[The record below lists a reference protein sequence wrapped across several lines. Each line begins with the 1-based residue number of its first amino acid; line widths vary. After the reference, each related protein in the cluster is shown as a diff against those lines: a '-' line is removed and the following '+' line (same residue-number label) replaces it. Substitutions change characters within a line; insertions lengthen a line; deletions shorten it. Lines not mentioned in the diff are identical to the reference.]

1 MKDINIEK
9 DKLIPCVPTRDLV
22 VFEDMTVNFEVA
34 RSFTINAVKKA
45 MNGDGFVFL
54 VAQKSVAVEEP
65 EKSDLYKHGILAEVR
80 QVIKTPGGIYRCLV
94 HGIAKAKL
102 IDLVK
107 IKDNCLYASLKIVNI
122 GREKVSSVEL
132 TALMRQVSEAFENY
146 LEVIPRIPKELYYD
160 VASAETPKELF
171 EAIAYNIPLPVDD
184 KQTMLDLNTYGER
197 LAYLLSTI
205 SHEIEVSLLE
215 KEIHDHVQ
223 SAIDNQQREYYIRE
237 QIRALHSELGEGGE
251 VDETDEA
258 QQYLKQID
266 ELNASDEVKDKLTAE
281 AKRLTKMPSGT
292 QEAVVIRNY
301 LDTCL
306 ALPWS
311 EKTEDRRDIKKA
323 ENILEKDHYGM
334 KKVKERVLEN
344 LAVRMMTPDIK
355 GQVICLYGPPG
366 VGKTSVGKSIA
377 RALDR
382 KYVRVSLGGV
392 RDESDIRG
400 HRKTYVGAMPGRIID
415 ALKQAGTKNPVIL
428 LDEIDK
434 MSNDFRGDPSSAMLE
449 VLDGEQNSGF
459 RDHFIELPFDLSE
472 VMFITTANS
481 LDTVAPPLLDR
492 MEVIEL
498 ASYTREEKFNIAK
511 LHLIPKQLKK
521 HGLKAS
527 QMRITN
533 DAVYTLIDNY
543 TKEAGVRKLER
554 AIASLCRKAV
564 KQLLE
569 NEDEKKI
576 TFKAKNLEE
585 YLGHKKYL
593 PDLVAEKDEVGLV
606 NGLAWTSVGGVLM
619 PLEVLVLDGKG
630 KVELTG
636 SLGDVMKESAQIAV
650 SYCRSVAEKYDIQ
663 PDFYEKKDLHVHAP
677 EGAVPKDGPSAG
689 VTMVTAMV
697 SALSGIP
704 VRKDVAM
711 TGEITLHG
719 KVLPIGGLR
728 EKTMAAYKAGIK
740 TVIIPSKNKGDLDEV
755 DDVVKA
761 GLEFVFADKLE
772 TVLETALVK
781 VNKPFKPSD
790 LKSVKRTKKA
800 VLTAN

>member
-1 MKDINIEK
+1 MKDIKIEK

-34 RSFTINAVKKA
+34 RGFTISAVKKA
-45 MNGDGFVFL
+45 MNGDGLVFL
-54 VAQKSVAVEEP
+54 IAQRSVAVEEP
-65 EKSDLYKHGILAEVR
+65 EKKDLYKYGVLGEVR
-80 QVIKTPGGIYRCLV
+80 QVIKSPSGVYRCLV
-94 HGIAKAKL
+94 NAFAKGKL
-102 IDLVK
+102 LDLVK
-107 IKDNCLYASLKIVNI
+107 IKDNCLYATVKTVGI
-122 GREKVSSVEL
+122 GKEKVSEVEL

-171 EAIAYNIPLPVDD
+171 EAIAYNIPLPTDD
-184 KQTMLDLNTYGER
+184 KQIMLDLNTYGER
-197 LAYLLSTI
+197 LAYLLSTL
-205 SHEIEVSLLE
+205 SHEIEVSMLE
-215 KEIHDHVQ
+215 REIHDHVA
-223 SAIDNQQREYYIRE
+223 STIDNQQREYYIRE
-237 QIRALHSELGEGGE
+237 QIRALHNELGDGE
-251 VDETDEA
+251 VDESDEA
-258 QQYLKQID
+258 QSYLTKIA
-266 ELNASDEVKDKLTAE
+266 ELTASDEVKDKLTME
-281 AKRLTKMPSGT
+281 AKRLAKMPSGT

-323 ENILEKDHYGM
+323 ESILEKDHYGL

-415 ALKQAGTKNPVIL
+415 AMRQAGTKNPVIL

-459 RDHFIELPFDLSE
+459 RDHYVELPFDLSE
-472 VMFITTANS
+472 VLFITTANS
-481 LDTVAPPLLDR
+481 LDTVAAPLLDR

-498 ASYTREEKFNIAK
+498 SSYTREEKFNIAK
-511 LHLIPKQLKK
+511 LHLIPKQREK

-527 QMRITN
+527 QIRISN

-554 AIASLCRKAV
+554 AIATLCRKAV
-564 KQLLE
+564 KKLLE
-569 NEDEKKI
+569 NEEETKI
-576 TFKAKNLEE
+576 TFKASNLEE

-593 PDLVAEKDEVGLV
+593 PDLAAEKDEVGLV

-650 SYCRSVAEKYDIQ
+650 SYCRSVADKYEIS

-728 EKTMAAYKAGIK
+728 EKLMAAYKAKIK
-740 TVIIPSKNKGDLDEV
+740 TVIIPAKNKGDLDEV

-761 GLEFVFADKLE
+761 SLEIIFADELT
-772 TVLETALVK
+772 TVLEHALVK

-790 LKSVKRTKKA
+790 LKTVKRTKKA